1 MDERFTRL
9 FSLPENLGLD
19 GCPIVISAGVLL
31 KDNVTRNILVQ
42 LKLRN
47 LSPQE
52 IKAVQVKIN
61 AYDITGAVL
70 EGVNTFS
77 YLDLSVPLDGDFG
90 SQTPIWLPDATAR
103 SFTVDILSVTLA
115 DGTVYVPAEGQ
126 VYPDG
131 CGGCAGKNNRT
142 GRQKSS
148 AGQMGAFE
156 AGAAYPADS
165 FGNFTLLRCS
175 DFYHSIYDL
184 CKPHDLEITLSLN
197 FTEKKNRMPGN
208 WHPVLFFAYG
218 RHHRLPSF
226 SGSER

>member
-31 KDNVTRNILVQ
+31 KDNATRNILVQ

-115 DGTVYVPAEGQ
+115 DGPVYVPVGEQGARTVEEDVQEKIKVLDRERVVQAERERKKTRNALLLILLFLL
-126 VYPDG
+126 VF
-131 CGGCAGKNNRT
+131 CAGAPMFIIWLMSCAYRT
-142 GRQKSS
+142 IWR
-148 AGQMGAFE
+148 
-156 AGAAYPADS
+156 
-165 FGNFTLLRCS
+165 
-175 DFYHSIYDL
+175 
-184 CKPHDLEITLSLN
+184 
-197 FTEKKNRMPGN
+197 
-208 WHPVLFFAYG
+208 
-218 RHHRLPSF
+218 
-226 SGSER
+226 

>member
-31 KDNVTRNILVQ
+31 KDNVTRKKLVQ

-61 AYDITGAVL
+61 AYDANGTAL
-70 EGVNTFS
+70 DGVVTFS

-115 DGTVYVPAEGQ
+115 DGTVYVPVGEQGARTVEEDVQEKIKVLDRERVVQAERERKKTRNALLLILLFLL
-126 VYPDG
+126 VF
-131 CGGCAGKNNRT
+131 CAGAPMFIIWLMSCAYRT
-142 GRQKSS
+142 IWR
-148 AGQMGAFE
+148 
-156 AGAAYPADS
+156 
-165 FGNFTLLRCS
+165 
-175 DFYHSIYDL
+175 
-184 CKPHDLEITLSLN
+184 
-197 FTEKKNRMPGN
+197 
-208 WHPVLFFAYG
+208 
-218 RHHRLPSF
+218 
-226 SGSER
+226 

>member
-1 MDERFTRL
+1 MHCLTVAVWWMLLASSRNCVLASYLTCNGGRNMDERFTRL

-31 KDNVTRNILVQ
+31 KDNATRNILVQ

-47 LSPQE
+47 LSPRE

-115 DGTVYVPAEGQ
+115 DGTVYVPVGEQGARTVEEDVQEKIKVLDRERVVQAERERKKTRNALLLILLFLL
-126 VYPDG
+126 VF
-131 CGGCAGKNNRT
+131 CAGAPMFIIWLMSCAYRT
-142 GRQKSS
+142 IWR
-148 AGQMGAFE
+148 
-156 AGAAYPADS
+156 
-165 FGNFTLLRCS
+165 
-175 DFYHSIYDL
+175 
-184 CKPHDLEITLSLN
+184 
-197 FTEKKNRMPGN
+197 
-208 WHPVLFFAYG
+208 
-218 RHHRLPSF
+218 
-226 SGSER
+226 

>member
-31 KDNVTRNILVQ
+31 KDNVTRKKLVQ

-61 AYDITGAVL
+61 AYDANGTAL
-70 EGVNTFS
+70 DGVVTFS

-115 DGTVYVPAEGQ
+115 DGTVYVPVGEQGARTVEEDVQEKIKVLDRERVVQAERERKKTRNALLLILLFLL
-126 VYPDG
+126 VF
-131 CGGCAGKNNRT
+131 CAGAPMFIIWLMSCAYRT
-142 GRQKSS
+142 I
-148 AGQMGAFE
+148 
-156 AGAAYPADS
+156 
-165 FGNFTLLRCS
+165 LR
-175 DFYHSIYDL
+175 
-184 CKPHDLEITLSLN
+184 
-197 FTEKKNRMPGN
+197 
-208 WHPVLFFAYG
+208 
-218 RHHRLPSF
+218 
-226 SGSER
+226 

>member
-31 KDNVTRNILVQ
+31 KDNATRKILVQ

-126 VYPDG
+126 VTRMVAGDVQEKITELDAKRAVQARWELLKRVLHILLILLG
-131 CGGCAGKNNRT
+131 ILLCCGAVILIIQFMIYVNRT
-142 GRQKSS
+142 IWR
-148 AGQMGAFE
+148 
-156 AGAAYPADS
+156 
-165 FGNFTLLRCS
+165 
-175 DFYHSIYDL
+175 
-184 CKPHDLEITLSLN
+184 
-197 FTEKKNRMPGN
+197 
-208 WHPVLFFAYG
+208 
-218 RHHRLPSF
+218 
-226 SGSER
+226 

>member
-31 KDNVTRNILVQ
+31 KDNVTRKKLVQ

-61 AYDITGAVL
+61 AYDANGTAL
-70 EGVNTFS
+70 DGVVTFS

-115 DGTVYVPAEGQ
+115 DGTVYVPVGEQGARTVEEDVQEKIKVLDRERVVQAERERKKTRNALLLILLFLL
-126 VYPDG
+126 VF
-131 CGGCAGKNNRT
+131 CAGAPMFIIWLM
-142 GRQKSS
+142 SC
-148 AGQMGAFE
+148 A
-156 AGAAYPADS
+156 
-165 FGNFTLLRCS
+165 
-175 DFYHSIYDL
+175 
-184 CKPHDLEITLSLN
+184 
-197 FTEKKNRMPGN
+197 
-208 WHPVLFFAYG
+208 
-218 RHHRLPSF
+218 
-226 SGSER
+226 

>member
-31 KDNVTRNILVQ
+31 KDNVTRKKLVQ

-61 AYDITGAVL
+61 TCDATGTAL
-70 EGVNTFS
+70 DGVVTFS

-115 DGTVYVPAEGQ
+115 DGTVYVPVGEQGARMVEKDVQEKIAEMDRERAVQ
-126 VYPDG
+126 AERERKKTRNALLLILLFLLVF
-131 CGGCAGKNNRT
+131 CAGAPMFIIWLMSCAYRT
-142 GRQKSS
+142 I
-148 AGQMGAFE
+148 
-156 AGAAYPADS
+156 
-165 FGNFTLLRCS
+165 LR
-175 DFYHSIYDL
+175 
-184 CKPHDLEITLSLN
+184 
-197 FTEKKNRMPGN
+197 
-208 WHPVLFFAYG
+208 
-218 RHHRLPSF
+218 
-226 SGSER
+226 

>member
-9 FSLPENLGLD
+9 FSLLENLGLD

-31 KDNVTRNILVQ
+31 KDNATRNILVQ

-126 VYPDG
+126 VTRMVAGDVQEKITELDAKRAVQARWELLKQVLHILLILLG
-131 CGGCAGKNNRT
+131 ILLCCGAVIFIIQFMIYVNRAIW
-142 GRQKSS
+142 R
-148 AGQMGAFE
+148 
-156 AGAAYPADS
+156 
-165 FGNFTLLRCS
+165 
-175 DFYHSIYDL
+175 
-184 CKPHDLEITLSLN
+184 
-197 FTEKKNRMPGN
+197 
-208 WHPVLFFAYG
+208 
-218 RHHRLPSF
+218 
-226 SGSER
+226 

>member
-9 FSLPENLGLD
+9 FSLQENLSLD

-31 KDNVTRNILVQ
+31 KDNATRNILVQ

-47 LSPQE
+47 LSPRE

-115 DGTVYVPAEGQ
+115 DGTVYVPVGEQGARTVEEDVQEKIKVLDRERVVQAERERKKTRNALLLILLFLL
-126 VYPDG
+126 VF
-131 CGGCAGKNNRT
+131 CAGAPMFIIWLMSCAYRT
-142 GRQKSS
+142 IWR
-148 AGQMGAFE
+148 
-156 AGAAYPADS
+156 
-165 FGNFTLLRCS
+165 
-175 DFYHSIYDL
+175 
-184 CKPHDLEITLSLN
+184 
-197 FTEKKNRMPGN
+197 
-208 WHPVLFFAYG
+208 
-218 RHHRLPSF
+218 
-226 SGSER
+226 

>member
-31 KDNVTRNILVQ
+31 KDNATRNILVQ

-115 DGTVYVPAEGQ
+115 DGTVYVPVGEQSARTVEEDVQEKIKVLDRERVVQAERERKRTRNALLRILLFLL
-126 VYPDG
+126 VF
-131 CGGCAGKNNRT
+131 CAGAPMLIIWLMSCAYRT
-142 GRQKSS
+142 IWR
-148 AGQMGAFE
+148 
-156 AGAAYPADS
+156 
-165 FGNFTLLRCS
+165 
-175 DFYHSIYDL
+175 
-184 CKPHDLEITLSLN
+184 
-197 FTEKKNRMPGN
+197 
-208 WHPVLFFAYG
+208 
-218 RHHRLPSF
+218 
-226 SGSER
+226 

>member
-31 KDNVTRNILVQ
+31 KDNVTRKKLVQ

-61 AYDITGAVL
+61 AYDATGTAL
-70 EGVNTFS
+70 DGVVTFS

-90 SQTPIWLPDATAR
+90 SQTPIWLPDATTR

-115 DGTVYVPAEGQ
+115 DGTVYVPVGGQGARMVEEDVQEKIKVLDRERVVQAERERKKTRNALLLILLFLL
-126 VYPDG
+126 VF
-131 CGGCAGKNNRT
+131 CAGAPMFIIWLMSCAYRT
-142 GRQKSS
+142 IWR
-148 AGQMGAFE
+148 
-156 AGAAYPADS
+156 
-165 FGNFTLLRCS
+165 
-175 DFYHSIYDL
+175 
-184 CKPHDLEITLSLN
+184 
-197 FTEKKNRMPGN
+197 
-208 WHPVLFFAYG
+208 
-218 RHHRLPSF
+218 
-226 SGSER
+226 

>member
-1 MDERFTRL
+1 MLLASSRNCVLASCLTCNGGRNMDERFTRL

-19 GCPIVISAGVLL
+19 GSPIVISAVVLL
-31 KDNVTRNILVQ
+31 KDNATRNILVQ

-103 SFTVDILSVTLA
+103 SFTVDVLSVTLV

-126 VYPDG
+126 VTRMVTGDVREKITELDAKRAVQARWELLKQVLHILLILLG
-131 CGGCAGKNNRT
+131 ILLCCGAAISIIQFMIYVNRT
-142 GRQKSS
+142 IWR
-148 AGQMGAFE
+148 
-156 AGAAYPADS
+156 
-165 FGNFTLLRCS
+165 
-175 DFYHSIYDL
+175 
-184 CKPHDLEITLSLN
+184 
-197 FTEKKNRMPGN
+197 
-208 WHPVLFFAYG
+208 
-218 RHHRLPSF
+218 
-226 SGSER
+226 

>member
-1 MDERFTRL
+1 MLLASSRNCVLASCLTCNGGRNMDERFTRL

-31 KDNVTRNILVQ
+31 KDNVTRKKLVQ

-61 AYDITGAVL
+61 AYDANGTAL
-70 EGVNTFS
+70 DGVVTFS

-115 DGTVYVPAEGQ
+115 DGTVYVPVGEQGARTVEEDVQEKIKVLDRERVVQAERERKKTRNALLLILLFLL
-126 VYPDG
+126 VF
-131 CGGCAGKNNRT
+131 CAGAPMFIIWLMSCAYRT
-142 GRQKSS
+142 I
-148 AGQMGAFE
+148 
-156 AGAAYPADS
+156 
-165 FGNFTLLRCS
+165 LR
-175 DFYHSIYDL
+175 
-184 CKPHDLEITLSLN
+184 
-197 FTEKKNRMPGN
+197 
-208 WHPVLFFAYG
+208 
-218 RHHRLPSF
+218 
-226 SGSER
+226 

>member
-31 KDNVTRNILVQ
+31 KDNATRNILVQ

-115 DGTVYVPAEGQ
+115 DGTVYVPAGEQGARTVEEDVQ
-126 VYPDG
+126 EKIKVLDRERVVQAERERKKTRNALLLILLFLLVF
-131 CGGCAGKNNRT
+131 CAGAPMFIIWLMSCAYRT
-142 GRQKSS
+142 IWR
-148 AGQMGAFE
+148 
-156 AGAAYPADS
+156 
-165 FGNFTLLRCS
+165 
-175 DFYHSIYDL
+175 
-184 CKPHDLEITLSLN
+184 
-197 FTEKKNRMPGN
+197 
-208 WHPVLFFAYG
+208 
-218 RHHRLPSF
+218 
-226 SGSER
+226 

>member
-31 KDNVTRNILVQ
+31 KDNVTRKKLVQ

-61 AYDITGAVL
+61 TYDATGTAL
-70 EGVNTFS
+70 DGVVTFS

-115 DGTVYVPAEGQ
+115 DGTVYVPVGEQGVRMVEEDVQEKIKVLDRERVVQAERERKKTRNALLLILLFLF
-126 VYPDG
+126 VF
-131 CGGCAGKNNRT
+131 CAGAPMFIIWLM
-142 GRQKSS
+142 SC
-148 AGQMGAFE
+148 
-156 AGAAYPADS
+156 AYRMI
-165 FGNFTLLRCS
+165 LR
-175 DFYHSIYDL
+175 
-184 CKPHDLEITLSLN
+184 
-197 FTEKKNRMPGN
+197 
-208 WHPVLFFAYG
+208 
-218 RHHRLPSF
+218 
-226 SGSER
+226 